1 MKQRSTQKLQLENSS
16 TSSVWNWKNS
26 KNKRSKKNQ
35 RKKNVSKR
43 SSNKPLMQPVADYS
57 AAEEVKFLYES
68 KSGKTTRN
76 SMNFDHN
83 SMNFDHQQI
92 QLPAIAQWAILP
104 LFNHFYFFK
113 TKLIPVVN
121 APIKYLY
128 YLLGWS
134 VVWHFATPEWLA
146 QIFQLLILLYKPI
159 FLTLFLKV
167 GPLVIG
173 WISY

>member
-1 MKQRSTQKLQLENSS
+1 MKQRSTQKKLLETSS
-16 TSSVWNWKNS
+16 TSSSVWNWKNS
-26 KNKRSKKNQ
+26 KNKRSKNQ

-104 LFNHFYFFK
+104 LFHK
-113 TKLIPVVN
+113 H
-121 APIKYLY
+121 
-128 YLLGWS
+128 LL
-134 VVWHFATPEWLA
+134 
-146 QIFQLLILLYKPI
+146 FQNKINSNSECSDKVSLLLIWMKCLLRFCY
-159 FLTLFLKV
+159 
-167 GPLVIG
+167 
-173 WISY
+173 S

>member
-1 MKQRSTQKLQLENSS
+1 MKQRSTQKKLLETSS
-16 TSSVWNWKNS
+16 TTSSVWNWKNS
-26 KNKRSKKNQ
+26 KNKRSKNQ

-43 SSNKPLMQPVADYS
+43 SSNKPLMPVADYS

-104 LFNHFYFFK
+104 LFTNFYFFK
-113 TKLIPVVN
+113 TKLIQAVN
-121 APIKYLY
+121 APTKYFY
-128 YLLGWS
+128 CLLG
-134 VVWHFATPEWLA
+134 
-146 QIFQLLILLYKPI
+146 
-159 FLTLFLKV
+159 
-167 GPLVIG
+167 
-173 WISY
+173 

>member
-1 MKQRSTQKLQLENSS
+1 MKQRSTTKKQLETSS
-16 TSSVWNWKNS
+16 NTTSVWNWKNS
-26 KNKRSKKNQ
+26 KNKRSKNQ

-43 SSNKPLMQPVADYS
+43 SSNKPLMPVANYS

-104 LFNHFYFFK
+104 LSTNFYFFK
-113 TKLIPVVN
+113 TKLIQAVN
-121 APIKYLY
+121 ALTKYLHC
-128 YLLGWS
+128 LLEWS
-134 VVWHFATPEWLA
+134 VVWHFATPEWVFNFVYWINFAIQTHSFDL
-146 QIFQLLILLYKPI
+146 IFESRTSCDR
-159 FLTLFLKV
+159 FD
-167 GPLVIG
+167 
-173 WISY
+173 

>member
-1 MKQRSTQKLQLENSS
+1 MKQRSTTEKLLQTSS
-16 TSSVWNWKNS
+16 TTSVWNWKNS
-26 KNKRSKKNQ
+26 KNKRSKNH

-43 SSNKPLMQPVADYS
+43 SSNKPLMHVADYS

-68 KSGKTTRN
+68 KSGKTTRK

-104 LFNHFYFFK
+104 LFTNFFFFK
-113 TKLIPVVN
+113 KKLILTVN
-121 APIKYLY
+121 VPTKYLHC
-128 YLLGWS
+128 LLGWS
-134 VVWHFATPEWLA
+134 AVWRFTTPER
-146 QIFQLLILLYKPI
+146 
-159 FLTLFLKV
+159 LTQSLQYLKV

-173 WISY
+173 WIRY